1 MRGGGRGETGAL
13 AKPVAVAFLATR
25 AIWFLL
31 GIRFD
36 PSPLERI
43 QHHLDVS
50 LLSGDLAA
58 SLWRLHSQPPGW
70 NAFLGVVLSASPS
83 RGVAVAVVALVQ
95 AAAGYLVAYGVA
107 RLAVALGAPR
117 RLALAAAILWMA
129 SPASILYENCL
140 IPEIVVVAMLVAAAL
155 ALQRFAEE
163 GRFLPALGF
172 FALVG
177 GAILTRSLLHLAWFA
192 VPLAAALVARRGSGR
207 VVAAAALPLAAAALW
222 FAKNLLLF
230 GFFGSSSWFGL
241 SAARM
246 TVFRIPGEERRAL
259 AARGDL
265 SPVAGLPPFSA
276 PERYLE
282 FVPLP
287 PVGHPVLDEL
297 RKSTGQPNYN
307 HRVFPEVS
315 RRAAADAAKVLRE
328 RPAVY
333 AGAVAEALWH
343 ATQPASDF
351 TPFGANLEAIDGTER
366 AFSFLVLGQPFRD
379 RYFPTLRH
387 RAPVR
392 HFVGMLA
399 GLPLLAL
406 GLSLWAVVGAAR
418 RLPSLLRD
426 PSDRPRGAT
435 TLFLLGTIAWV
446 VGVGCLLEVGENN
459 RFRFLVDPFL
469 LVLVAVQVAGWLGW
483 AREPERAVLGRPG
496 RSAGPGLRCNR
507 PAELGRRGRAIL
519 AGIGGL

>member
-1 MRGGGRGETGAL
+1 MSRGAGEGL
-13 AKPVAVAFLATR
+13 ARPVAVAFVATR
-25 AIWFLL
+25 AAWFAL

-43 QHHLDVS
+43 QHHLDVA
-50 LLSGDLAA
+50 LLSGDLAG

-70 NAFLGVVLSASPS
+70 NALLGAALSTIPSRTAALVVL
-83 RGVAVAVVALVQ
+83 ALLQ
-95 AAAGYLVAYGVA
+95 ALAGYLVALGVA
-107 RLAVALGAPR
+107 KLAAGSGAPRAMALGA
-117 RLALAAAILWMA
+117 AFLWLA
-129 SPASILYENCL
+129 SPASVLYENCL
-140 IPEIVVVAMLVAAAL
+140 IPEIAVAALLVLAAVAL
-155 ALQRFAEE
+155 LRHAEG

-177 GAILTRSLLHLAWFA
+177 AAILTRSLLHLGWFA
-192 VPLAAALVARRGSGR
+192 VALAAALAARRGGVR
-207 VVAAAALPLAAAALW
+207 VVAAAALPLALATLW

-246 TVFRIPGEERRAL
+246 TVFRVPGEERRAL
-259 AARGDL
+259 AARGEL
-265 SPVAGLPPFSA
+265 SPVAGIPPFSS
-276 PERYLE
+276 PERYLA
-282 FVPLP
+282 FVDVP
-287 PVGHPVLDEL
+287 PAGHPALDAL

-315 RRAAADAAKVLRE
+315 RLAAADATQVLRQ
-328 RPAVY
+328 RPALY
-333 AGAVAEALWH
+333 LGAVVEALWF

-351 TPFGANLEAIDGTER
+351 APFGANLAAIDGTER

-379 RYFPTLRH
+379 RQFPTFRD

-392 HFVGMLA
+392 HVAGMLA
-399 GLPLLAL
+399 GLPLFAL

-418 RLPSLLRD
+418 RLPSQLRD
-426 PSDRPRGAT
+426 AAGRPRGAT

-469 LVLVAVQVAGWLGW
+469 LVLVAVQVSSWLGW
-483 AREPERAVLGRPG
+483 MAAPRAASPAPAGR
-496 RSAGPGLRCNR
+496 
-507 PAELGRRGRAIL
+507 
-519 AGIGGL
+519 